1 MKAAGTL
8 PATSPSPAISRTDEA
23 ARFEA
28 ALAPGPLAG
37 VRVLDLTQVVAGPFC
52 TTMLADMGADVV
64 KVERPDHGDDL
75 RTVGRYPDREN
86 HEDYFNANN
95 RSKRSI
101 ALDLK
106 LGGDRDIAHAL
117 TRKADVLVENFAPG
131 TAARLGMDWQTLRTI
146 NPRLVY
152 CSISGFGQTGP
163 YRSRLALDPVIQAVA
178 GNMSV
183 TGEPDGRP
191 LQVGAPLADVLAG
204 IFGAY
209 AIVALLRAVERDGVG
224 RYTDISMQAAMVAA
238 LGPRMGETL
247 QANRIPQRMGNE
259 NPLRVPADAYLS
271 ADDRYVSI
279 ICQNQRHWEPL
290 CRALDRADMIH
301 DPRFATPAAR
311 LSNRAILNA
320 EIVRVMKR
328 KTAAEWVSRLEAQR
342 VPCAQVNDYREA
354 LEDAQVVHRGLV
366 HTLEH
371 PASGRIRVV
380 GPPWIIEGVETPMFP
395 PPRLGEHSHEVL
407 ADWLGR
413 DAAGDSD

>member
-1 MKAAGTL
+1 
-8 PATSPSPAISRTDEA
+8 
-23 ARFEA
+23 
-28 ALAPGPLAG
+28 
-37 VRVLDLTQVVAGPFC
+37 
-52 TTMLADMGADVV
+52 MLADMGADVV

-131 TAARLGMDWQTLRTI
+131 TAARLGMDWQTLRAI

-301 DPRFATPAAR
+301 DLRFATPAAR

-413 DAAGDSD
+413 DAAADSD